1 MRPAL
6 TLSSD
11 WSFPMRF
18 TRLAAF
24 AFFAVL
30 LTLPLAAQKA
40 PSADEAGIR
49 AVLTK
54 QATDW
59 NRGDLEAFAAGY
71 KNSPDILFIG
81 TTVRRGYDGMIASYR
96 KNYPNKSAM
105 GVLSF
110 TNVEVHPLDA
120 HFATVI
126 GNFHLERTAAGGGNA
141 DGFYSLVLEKTP
153 AGWKIILDHTT
164 STTH

>member
-1 MRPAL
+1 MRLTRVLAL
-6 TLSSD
+6 SLVA
-11 WSFPMRF
+11 
-18 TRLAAF
+18 L
-24 AFFAVL
+24 L
-30 LTLPLAAQKA
+30 LTLPAIAQK
-40 PSADEAGIR
+40 PTSADEAGIR

-59 NRGDLEAFAAGY
+59 NSGNLDAFAAGY
-71 KNSPDILFIG
+71 KNSHDILFIG
-81 TTVRRGYDGMIASYR
+81 STVRRGYDGMIASYR

-153 AGWKIILDHTT
+153 TGWKIILDHTT
-164 STTH
+164 SAGH

>member
-1 MRPAL
+1 MRL
-6 TLSSD
+6 
-11 WSFPMRF
+11 
-18 TRLAAF
+18 TRLF
-24 AFFAVL
+24 AVSLFAVL
-30 LTLPLAAQKA
+30 LTLPAAAEKPA
-40 PSADEAGIR
+40 SADVTAIQK
-49 AVLTK
+49 VLSN

-59 NRGDLEAFAAGY
+59 NRGDLDAFAAGY

-81 TTVRRGYDGMIASYR
+81 STVRRGYDGMIAGYR

-126 GNFHLERTAAGGGNA
+126 GNFHLERTADGGGNA
-141 DGFYSLVLEKTP
+141 DGIYSLVLEKTP

-164 STTH
+164 VAAH

>member
-1 MRPAL
+1 MRL
-6 TLSSD
+6 
-11 WSFPMRF
+11 
-18 TRLAAF
+18 TRLVALSLF
-24 AFFAVL
+24 AIL
-30 LTLPLAAQKA
+30 LVQPVAAQKS
-40 PSADEAGIR
+40 PSTDEAGIR
-49 AVLTK
+49 AVLSK

-59 NRGDLEAFAAGY
+59 NHGDLDAFASGY

-81 TTVRRGYDGMIASYR
+81 STVRRGYDGMIASYR

-105 GVLSF
+105 GELSF

-126 GNFHLERTAAGGGNA
+126 GNFHLERTATGGGNA

-164 STTH
+164 SAGH

>member
-1 MRPAL
+1 MRLFALALFALAL
-6 TLSSD
+6 TL
-11 WSFPMRF
+11 P
-18 TRLAAF
+18 A
-24 AFFAVL
+24 
-30 LTLPLAAQKA
+30 AAQKA
-40 PSADEAGIR
+40 ASADETSIR

-54 QATDW
+54 QSADW
-59 NRGDLEAFAAGY
+59 NNGNLDSFAAGY

-81 TTVRRGYDGMIASYR
+81 STVRRGYDGMIAGYR

-120 HFATVI
+120 RFATVI

-141 DGFYSLVLEKTP
+141 DGFYSLVLEKTS

-164 STTH
+164 AAAH